1 MSLVLTVFGTNFNIS
16 LLLLNLT
23 ISHVKLKEPEYT
35 IIYIGFSFR
44 NHISIYARFE
54 TPRDIQLQF
63 SKSSSCNIQIYE
75 RLDNHVDAHAHELF
89 TFPCSLKAITL
100 YDQYIFNSRSRT

>member
-1 MSLVLTVFGTNFNIS
+1 MSLVLTVFGTKFNIS

-35 IIYIGFSFR
+35 IIYRFLLPQPYIY
-44 NHISIYARFE
+44 IYARFE

-75 RLDNHVDAHAHELF
+75 RLDNHVDAHELF

-100 YDQYIFNSRSRT
+100 YDQHIFNSRSRT